1 MLPVPEAI
9 AKMFDG
15 RLYHPKPND
24 QPNFHQ
30 GRSRLFEHERGN
42 WATYVYVP
50 CPDMDLIEII
60 QEKLTEC
67 GLEII
72 EHPHISLTKTVVL
85 QYHWI
90 QRFINDVKS
99 KLSTILRFSLLCS
112 PI

>member
-1 MLPVPEAI
+1 MLPVPKAI

-50 CPDMDLIEII
+50 CESIILFLISTV
-60 QEKLTEC
+60 KLF
-67 GLEII
+67 
-72 EHPHISLTKTVVL
+72 ISNNNI
-85 QYHWI
+85 Y
-90 QRFINDVKS
+90 
-99 KLSTILRFSLLCS
+99 ILF
-112 PI
+112 